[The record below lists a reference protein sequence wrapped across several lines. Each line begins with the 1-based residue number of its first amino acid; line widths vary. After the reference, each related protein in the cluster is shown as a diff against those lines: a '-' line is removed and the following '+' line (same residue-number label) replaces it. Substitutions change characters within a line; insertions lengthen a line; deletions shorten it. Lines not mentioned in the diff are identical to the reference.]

1 MLNIT
6 HPITLLISVAV
17 VTEEGAYRD
26 VEEIAC
32 LKFQLLT
39 LSVNG
44 DVNTANVRE
53 SVVNLA
59 LLYHVTSHVI
69 RWCHVRNA
77 KG

>member
-1 MLNIT
+1 M
-6 HPITLLISVAV
+6 
-17 VTEEGAYRD
+17 EGGAYSD
-26 VEEIAC
+26 VVKIAG

-69 RWCHVRNA
+69 RW
-77 KG
+77 

>member
-1 MLNIT
+1 MEEDAGENVMK
-6 HPITLLISVAV
+6 SVHS
-17 VTEEGAYRD
+17 
-26 VEEIAC
+26 
-32 LKFQLLT
+32 KFQQWLT

-69 RWCHVRNA
+69 RWWHVRNA